1 MFGGIA
7 ALGSDC
13 IVYTTSD
20 GHIIRF
26 DAETGAVA
34 GQQSLYPV
42 APRRLHV
49 AACAFDDR
57 RDLLV
62 ADARHGLI
70 RLVDPAG
77 CQRERIGGLATP
89 GVEREDASGVLHE
102 PCDLLWTAENRLWVV
117 CGGYEL
123 EHAVQC
129 FDRDGNYLFSA
140 HHPDGEWNGA
150 CGIARV
156 GDSIWIA
163 ETERGAIRSC
173 DLKGESIRQVLI
185 DPDLARPFRLAGD
198 GHESVFAIFAPFDG
212 FDDGPDEPFTGIARL
227 GEDGSFR
234 GWDVYPG
241 EQAGQ
246 VASAFDIAV
255 LDDGRF
261 AVADLPLGVP
271 PDVRIQLFE
280 ADGRLA
286 QVLLE
291 DAEHLNRL
299 QAKWFESLLDSEA
312 DQAQLLYDQA
322 RAHHYHGGGSEDHL
336 GEARRL
342 YQAALERDPDHLLS
356 HLGLAALLEADLG
369 DPAAAEREY
378 EQAIGVGGEE
388 AEMRARIAE
397 CRHRGGDVD
406 GAIRIL
412 QAAVEGSDLPEDYY
426 NRVETLGTWFL
437 ERAGQG
443 SDAVI

>member
-7 ALGSDC
+7 ALGSDT
-13 IVYTTSD
+13 IVYATSD
-20 GHIIRF
+20 GHIVRF
-26 DAETGAVA
+26 DANSGVVT
-34 GQQSLYPV
+34 GQQALYPV

-49 AACAFDDR
+49 AASAFDDR

-62 ADARHGLI
+62 ADARHGLV
-70 RLVDPAG
+70 RVVDPDG
-77 CQRERIGGLATP
+77 CQRDRIGGLATP
-89 GVEREDASGVLHE
+89 GVQHEDAPGVLHE
-102 PCDLLWTAENRLWVV
+102 PCDLLWTAENRLWIV

-129 FDRDGNYLFSA
+129 FDRDGKYLFSA
-140 HHPDGEWNGA
+140 QHPDREWVGA

-156 GDSIWIA
+156 GDAIWIA
-163 ETERGAIRSC
+163 ETERGAIRRC
-173 DLKGESIRQVLI
+173 DLDGQAIRQLRI

-198 GHESVFAIFAPFDG
+198 GHDGAFVIFAPFDG
-212 FDDGPDEPFTGIARL
+212 FDDGPEEPFTGVARL
-227 GEDGSFR
+227 GPDGAFR
-234 GWDVYPG
+234 GWDIQPG
-241 EQAGQ
+241 ESAGQ
-246 VASAFDIAV
+246 VASAFDITV

-261 AVADLPLGVP
+261 VVADLPLGVP

-291 DAEHLNRL
+291 DADHLNRL
-299 QAKWFESLLDSEA
+299 QKEYFESLLGAKAEHA
-312 DQAQLLYDQA
+312 QALYDQA
-322 RAHHYHGGGSEDHL
+322 RVHHYHGGGSGDHVS
-336 GEARRL
+336 EAARL
-342 YQAALERDPDHLLS
+342 YREALERDPGHLLA
-356 HLGLAALLEADLG
+356 HLGLATLLEESLD

-378 EQAIGVGGEE
+378 ERAIGVGGEE

-412 QAAVEGSDLPEDYY
+412 QAAVEGTEFPEEYHD
-426 NRVETLGTWFL
+426 RVETLGTWFL
-437 ERAGQG
+437 ERAGHA